1 MLFFSNILIIEIL
14 ILQKYKTTKQ
24 FKKKGCLHYD
34 KLSTIFGDTIAS
46 SANQHPSTKSPSISD
61 DDDGEE
67 HDDDQDEH
75 SSQKKRRH
83 FLADHLDEEI
93 ENVTQLYIMFEYTSF
108 LKPKPQPQRKSILK
122 GHE

>member
-1 MLFFSNILIIEIL
+1 MKWSEACFNSILCLYDILLCYFFSNILIIEIL

-83 FLADHLDEEI
+83 LLVLI
-93 ENVTQLYIMFEYTSF
+93 RRKENQEKKTF
-108 LKPKPQPQRKSILK
+108 K
-122 GHE
+122 